1 MLDSLSIR
9 AKLIIVLLCAAIGTL
24 TLSVV
29 LLVGERN
36 ALFNAKKTEVQ
47 RVVETAYGTLDFYAE
62 QAKSG
67 AMPEQQARQAAFAQ
81 LRKLRYGA
89 EDYFF
94 VTDYDAIMQAH
105 GVKQDLEGK
114 NLSGLK
120 DPSGKLF
127 VSDLVREAKT
137 NGDGFV
143 EYLWPKSSGAE
154 PTLKISYAKA
164 FKPWQMVLVSGTYED
179 DIQSQFWIEV
189 KRVGLILLVLA
200 GVFGGIQSYIMLQIG
215 HEVTRARL
223 SMTRMHEQ
231 GDFSTQIAITGKGE
245 VGDMIRVFNG
255 LMRQI
260 SGMLEHLRSNSSI
273 VQASA
278 SRLSS
283 ASADAQQAVQSEAG
297 AANAG
302 AAAVVELNVALGS
315 TSTFARDLELGAATM
330 VAETDGLS
338 GKIEVM
344 IGDLASLG
352 ATIEAI
358 STSVSEFV
366 QATASIQ
373 GLTGQVKEIAA
384 QTNLLALN
392 AAIEAARAGE
402 VGRGFAVVADE
413 VRKLAEKAAHAATEI
428 DGVTQSLT
436 GHSETVAQTIN
447 DGKVHVMTSMDTLEN
462 VAFGLDAVRQAVG
475 ETKNRATAIAESIQ
489 GQTDASNA
497 IATNMAEIVSMA
509 VQSSDA
515 TTRVAAEAQ
524 ALESV
529 AFRLGQEK
537 PAYLCA

>member
-9 AKLIIVLLCAAIGTL
+9 AKLLIVLLCATIGTV

-36 ALFNAKKTEVQ
+36 ALLAAKKSEVR

-67 AMPEQQARQAAFAQ
+67 ALPEPQAKQAAFAQ
-81 LRKLRYGA
+81 LRKLRYGDD
-89 EDYFF
+89 DYFF
-94 VTDYDAIMQAH
+94 VTDYNSVMLAH
-105 GVKQDLEGK
+105 GVKPDLEGK
-114 NLSGLK
+114 DLSGLK
-120 DPSGKLF
+120 DTNGTLLISE
-127 VSDLVREAKT
+127 LVREAKT
-137 NGDGFV
+137 NGEGFV
-143 EYLWPKSSGAE
+143 EYLWPKSSGAQ
-154 PTLKISYAKA
+154 PTPKISYAKA

-179 DIQSQFWIEV
+179 DIQSQFWTEV
-189 KRVGLILLVLA
+189 GRIGVIVLVLA
-200 GVFGGIQSYIMLQIG
+200 GVFGGVQSYVMLHIG

-223 SMTRMHEQ
+223 SMTQMREQ
-231 GDFSTQIAITGKGE
+231 GDFAAQIAVTGKGE

-260 SGMLEHLRSNSSI
+260 NCMLENLRTNSAV

-283 ASADAQQAVQSEAG
+283 ASADAQQAVQTEAG

-302 AAAVVELNVALGS
+302 AAAVEELNAALGS
-315 TSTFARDLELGAATM
+315 TSTFARDLEHGAETM

-338 GKIEVM
+338 GKIEAMV
-344 IGDLASLG
+344 GDLASLG

-358 STSVSEFV
+358 STSVNEFV
-366 QATASIQ
+366 QATAAIQ
-373 GLTGQVKEIAA
+373 GLTGRVKEIAA

-428 DGVTQSLT
+428 DGVTHSLT
-436 GHSETVAQTIN
+436 GHSDTVAQTIN
-447 DGKVHVMTSMDTLEN
+447 DGKLHVITSMDTLEN

-475 ETKNRATAIAESIQ
+475 ETKDRATAIAASIQ
-489 GQTDASNA
+489 GQTDASNVIAANMAA
-497 IATNMAEIVSMA
+497 IASMA
-509 VQSSDA
+509 AQSRGA
-515 TTRVAAEAQ
+515 TTRMASEAH
-524 ALESV
+524 ALEAV
-529 AFRLGQEK
+529 ASKLHE
-537 PAYLCA
+537 AAMLAS